1 MQHNIVTLALAFGTQ
16 SMPALTPAQINDFWR
31 DGYICV
37 PDAVSRDELDAMRG
51 LIAEWVEESRAH
63 ASPFGPET
71 IDGRPRFDMG
81 LEHSAEKP
89 ALRRINNPSD
99 LYATYEQVMRDARVV
114 DMVSDLIGPNVKFHH
129 DKINLK
135 LPGSNTEVHYH
146 QDFLFTPHTNDDV
159 VTALIM
165 LDDVTEQ
172 NGCLKV
178 VAGSH
183 KGELHT
189 LFEDGVFVGRMQEDV
204 SAEMKQADMPVTGAA
219 GSVCLMHTRL
229 AHGSDAN
236 HGDIARGLYICV
248 YTASDAFPLAK
259 NPMPNPNEGSMV
271 RGERSRIARMNVEAV
286 ELPEQPKSASFFTVQ
301 GQASKTTAE

>member
-1 MQHNIVTLALAFGTQ
+1 MA
-16 SMPALTPAQINDFWR
+16 ALTQDQIEAFWR

-37 PDAVSRDELDAMRG
+37 PDAVTPAQLGAMRN
-51 LIAEWVEESRAH
+51 LIAEWVEESRRH
-63 ASPFGPET
+63 AAPFGPET

-81 LEHSAEKP
+81 AEHSPETP

-99 LYATYEQVMRDARVV
+99 LYEPYADVMRNAAVA
-114 DMVSDLIGPNVKFHH
+114 DMVADLIGPDVKFHH

-146 QDFLFTPHTNDDV
+146 QDFLFTPHSNDDV

-165 LDDVTEQ
+165 LDDVTEE

-178 VAGSH
+178 VPGTH
-183 KGELHT
+183 RGDLHS
-189 LFEDGVFVGRMQEDV
+189 LFDGDVFTGRMAV
-204 SAEMKQADMPVTGAA
+204 GITAEMKAVDLPVTGKA

-229 AHGSDAN
+229 AHGSDPN
-236 HGDIARGLYICV
+236 HGKYPRGLYICV
-248 YTASDAFPLAK
+248 YTAADAVPLAQ
-259 NPMPNPNEGSMV
+259 NPMPNPSEGSIV
-271 RGERSRIARMNVEAV
+271 RGRKARKARMTIAEV

-301 GQASKTTAE
+301 GQASKAAAE